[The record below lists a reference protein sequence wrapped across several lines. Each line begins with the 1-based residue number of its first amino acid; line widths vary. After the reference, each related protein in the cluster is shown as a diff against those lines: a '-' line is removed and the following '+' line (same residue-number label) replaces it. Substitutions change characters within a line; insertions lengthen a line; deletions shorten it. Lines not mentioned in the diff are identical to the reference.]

1 MRKIVAIISA
11 LINSKASIEYVDKTL
26 ISRTPGDVT
35 EGLAHN

>member
-11 LINSKASIEYVDKTL
+11 LINSKASIEYIDKTP